1 MVNLQLRVNPVY
13 DTVINAEIIEGES
26 YTLNSNP
33 PYTEAGTYY
42 DTLQTVNGCDST
54 FMLNLLVHLHVRT
67 EFTAEI
73 CQGDT
78 YDEQGFTATE
88 SGTYTQ
94 EVHTVNGADS
104 LVILNLTVHP
114 VYNDTITAEI
124 CQGET
129 YNQFGF
135 TESTAGFYTQQLQT
149 INGCD
154 SVVNLQLRVNPVYDT
169 TLYAQICQGESYT
182 FHSRTLTEAGI
193 YTDTLSSVKSCDS
206 IVHLNLTVNP
216 VYEVNITDSIC
227 AGETYTLYGFNAA
240 AQGHYTQNLTSIHGC
255 DSVVNLDLRL
265 ISFTD
270 TIYADICEGDTYNQ
284 FGFTETQTGIYVDSL
299 QSWWGCDSIV
309 VLNLRVHQHYY
320 DTIVAQ
326 TCDNI
331 PYTQFGFN
339 ADTTGY
345 YTQSLQ
351 SIYGCDSI
359 VTLVLTVYPTYVF
372 PLNEEICEG
381 EVYIEHGFW
390 LTSSGVHVMDSYTSC
405 HGCDS
410 IYTLNLTV
418 NPTYDQ
424 LVEVEIC
431 QGDTFRYEG
440 YNNIVAW
447 TPGTYRDVIQTVDG
461 CDSAKTI
468 MLSVRP
474 VFNDTI
480 YATIC
485 EGEVYNQYGFLA
497 TEAGVYTQTLYS
509 HLGCDS
515 VSVLNLSV
523 NPSYLTALAAEICE
537 GEQYGFAGMLLT
549 EEGVYNNSLRSVHGC
564 DSIVQLTLR
573 VNHHT
578 HDTIHRRTCL
588 GTNYVDENFN
598 IGTSG
603 TYTVEYNTHKGCD
616 STITLV
622 LETIYYNDTVSAVI
636 CEGDV
641 YTDHG
646 FNVSQEGEYVNNYHT
661 YDGCDSILVLQLQ
674 VEPLYNDTIFAEIN
688 YGDYYQAN
696 GFLESESGTYSQY
709 LLSEYGCDSLT
720 VLQLH
725 VEIDEMLFVPDA
737 ITPQD
742 NSNHHFAIYVENENL
757 QIDEVVIYNRNGELV
772 FHTKDP
778 SVFWDGKYKG
788 QYVPQGVYK
797 YAIIYHDITTPDEPQ
812 RRVGSVMVLY

>member
-1 MVNLQLRVNPVY
+1 M
-13 DTVINAEIIEGES
+13 
-26 YTLNSNP
+26 
-33 PYTEAGTYY
+33 
-42 DTLQTVNGCDST
+42 
-54 FMLNLLVHLHVRT
+54 
-67 EFTAEI
+67 
-73 CQGDT
+73 
-78 YDEQGFTATE
+78 
-88 SGTYTQ
+88 
-94 EVHTVNGADS
+94 
-104 LVILNLTVHP
+104 
-114 VYNDTITAEI
+114 
-124 CQGET
+124 
-129 YNQFGF
+129 
-135 TESTAGFYTQQLQT
+135 
-149 INGCD
+149 
-154 SVVNLQLRVNPVYDT
+154 VNLQLRVNPVYDT